1 MTSSCVEGDLD
12 LLTSEDCPTKRN
24 YMSSVSEH
32 DSSINTPSKCEKA
45 PKKKKKKQEEKT
57 DEAFKQN
64 MAESKA
70 NEYITIQLEQINKK
84 LENVMQNDG
93 ECLGKMIETIVEK
106 MKASLVKRIVILESK
121 IFDKD

>member
-45 PKKKKKKQEEKT
+45 PKKKKKKQTKQQEEKT

-64 MAESKA
+64 MAESKT
-70 NEYITIQLEQINKK
+70 NEYITTQLEQINKK
-84 LENVMQNDG
+84 LGNVMQKDDEG
-93 ECLGKMIETIVEK
+93 IGRMIEKIVEK
-106 MKASLVKRIVILESK
+106 TKA
-121 IFDKD
+121 

>member
-1 MTSSCVEGDLD
+1 MW
-12 LLTSEDCPTKRN
+12 K
-24 YMSSVSEH
+24 
-32 DSSINTPSKCEKA
+32 NTEEKE
-45 PKKKKKKQEEKT
+45 KEKKQEEKT

-70 NEYITIQLEQINKK
+70 NEYITTQLEQINKK
-84 LENVMQNDG
+84 LENVMQNDD

-121 IFDKD
+121 IFDKDWQMIH

>member
-1 MTSSCVEGDLD
+1 MKKHRRE
-12 LLTSEDCPTKRN
+12 
-24 YMSSVSEH
+24 
-32 DSSINTPSKCEKA
+32 
-45 PKKKKKKQEEKT
+45 KKKKLTKQQEEKT

-64 MAESKA
+64 MAESKT
-70 NEYITIQLEQINKK
+70 NEYITKQLEQINKK
-84 LENVMQNDG
+84 LENAMQNDG